1 MLVLRRARGEAV
13 TIGKNADT
21 IIKILSC
28 ENGIVCLG
36 IDADRD
42 IQIDRLEVFEKRL
55 HTLPPEDSTRSTL
68 LRRLRLYAKNIT
80 QSFARITR

>member
-1 MLVLRRARGEAV
+1 MLVIRRARGQAV

-21 IIKILSC
+21 IVKTLGC
-28 ENGIVCLG
+28 ENGIVSLG

-55 HTLPPEDSTRSTL
+55 PTL
-68 LRRLRLYAKNIT
+68 LQKIAHDLPY
-80 QSFARITR
+80 FVD